1 MISSAKGDADQ
12 HRPVSPALTFGL
24 RRRELS
30 DERQN
35 QGHWRKYN
43 SSAAP
48 DFTFAM
54 TLRGNTAA
62 NVTSTAL
69 AARFVDGPRLSAPDQ
84 AEQRLADWLTDVA
97 AEHAAAINEVAA
109 RFPLARTILL
119 GVAEASPYLFDLV
132 RADAAR
138 AIRLLECEPEA
149 YLAQLIEDTC
159 RKVAAASSEADVMQL
174 LRRMKSE
181 AALLI
186 ALCDIGGVWPV
197 MRVTAALTE
206 LAVASV
212 QAALRHVLRQEAA
225 RGRLSPT
232 SLDCPEDNSG
242 LVVLA
247 MGKMGAGELNYSSD
261 IDLIV
266 FFDPAAPTLAADIE
280 PQPFFVR
287 VTQGLARLLQ
297 QRTGDG
303 YVFRVDLRLR
313 PDPASTQVAI
323 SIESAMHYYER
334 EGRTWERAAMI
345 KARPCAGDAKAGE
358 ALVAEIAPFVWRKH
372 LDFAALA
379 DVHDMK
385 RQMQTYRGQSEIA
398 VEGHNV
404 KVGRGGIREIEF
416 FAQTQQLIAGGRH
429 PQLRVRPTLEA
440 LNVLAASDWI
450 TFEARDQ
457 LTAAYVFLRRVEHR
471 LQMVAD
477 EQTHALPDDIEAVER
492 FARFFGYDS
501 RAAFARDLLGHLNIV
516 QGHYGKLF
524 EGDPTGTAKLPAVDY
539 RAGPDDP
546 RLLEYLTTLGFKKPA
561 MVAQTVQDW
570 LVGDY
575 RVFRQELT
583 RNAFVEFVP
592 ALIDGLAN
600 AEEPDNAVT
609 AFDRFLQALQ
619 RGGRLIS
626 LLSQN
631 RDLVALVAL
640 ILGAAP
646 RLGDMLAR
654 QPQIMDG
661 LIDPRFF
668 GAMPDQRELSA
679 RLAATLVDANSY
691 EEFLDRLRLFGQ
703 ESLFLIGTR
712 ILSGTVSAQQASI
725 AFADVAEGI
734 VHTVHGLVT
743 DRFAAQHGRI
753 KGQETAIVAMGR
765 LGSREM
771 TASSDLDLILLY
783 DFDPE
788 YPDSDGPR
796 SLQGAHYFA
805 RFTQRLISAFT
816 TRTNYGVLYDVDMR
830 LRPSG
835 RAGPVASHL
844 KSFAEYQDREAWTW
858 EHMALTRAR
867 VISASPEFRAKIE
880 TIMRGVLTRP
890 RDAAGVAKDVA
901 DMRRAVAL
909 EKGEDDVWDLKYAAG
924 GMVDVDFIAQYL
936 QLVHAADKPDILDV
950 STLHVLDNAAR
961 LGVLPQPAAEILRSA
976 TRLYHDL
983 TQILRL
989 CVSERFKPETSGE
1002 DLLRVLARAG
1012 DAPDFSSLEARVKE
1026 TQTEVR
1032 RVFRDLVEG
1041 N

>member
-1 MISSAKGDADQ
+1 MISSAQGGADQ
-12 HRPVSPALTFGL
+12 HC
-24 RRRELS
+24 
-30 DERQN
+30 
-35 QGHWRKYN
+35 
-43 SSAAP
+43 
-48 DFTFAM
+48 
-54 TLRGNTAA
+54 
-62 NVTSTAL
+62 L
-69 AARFVDGPRLSAPDQ
+69 AARLAGGPQVSAPDK
-84 AEQRLADWLTDVA
+84 AGQRLADWL
-97 AEHAAAINEVAA
+97 AEIEPIQSAAIRELAA
-109 RFPLARTILL
+109 RFPFANRILL
-119 GVAEASPYLFDLV
+119 GIAEASPYLFDLV
-132 RADAAR
+132 RADGAR
-138 AIRLLECEPEA
+138 AIRLLECEPERH
-149 YLAQLIEDTC
+149 LAELIEKTC
-159 RKVAAASSEADVMQL
+159 RDVSAASSEADVMQV

-212 QAALRHVLRQEAA
+212 QSALRYVLRQEAA
-225 RGRLSPT
+225 RGRLSPL
-232 SLDCPEDNSG
+232 SLDTPEDNSG
-242 LVVLA
+242 LVVLV
-247 MGKMGAGELNYSSD
+247 MGKMGAGELNFSSD

-266 FFDPAAPTLAADIE
+266 FFDSAAPTLAPDIE

-287 VTQGLARLLQ
+287 VTQALARLLQ

-323 SIESAMHYYER
+323 STAAALHYYER

-345 KARPCAGDAKAGE
+345 KARPCAGDPKAGE

-416 FAQTQQLIAGGRH
+416 FAQTQQLVAGGRH

-440 LNVLAASDWI
+440 LNVLASSNWI
-450 TFEARDQ
+450 TIEARDQ
-457 LTAAYVFLRRVEHR
+457 LSAAYGFLRRVEHR

-477 EQTHALPDDIEAVER
+477 EQTHTLPDDIEAVER

-501 RAAFARDLLGHLNIV
+501 RAAFAKDLLGHLNIV

-524 EGDPTGTAKLPAVDY
+524 EGDPTGTEKLPAVDY
-539 RAGPDDP
+539 SAGPEDP
-546 RLLEYLTTLGFKKPA
+546 RLLDHLATLGFKNPI
-561 MVAQTVQDW
+561 MVAKTVQQW
-570 LVGDY
+570 MAGDY
-575 RVFRQELT
+575 RVFRMEST

-592 ALIDGLAN
+592 ALIVGLAD
-600 AEEPDNAVT
+600 AEQPDGAVT

-679 RLAATLVDANSY
+679 RLAATLSDANSY

-712 ILSGTVSAQQASI
+712 ILSGTVSAQQASV

-753 KGQETAIVAMGR
+753 KGQQTAIVAMGR

-783 DFDPE
+783 DFDSE
-788 YPDSDGPR
+788 QPDSDGAR
-796 SLQGAHYFA
+796 SLHGAHYFA

-816 TRTNYGVLYDVDMR
+816 TRTNYGVLYEVDMR

-835 RAGPVASHL
+835 RAGPVASHH

-867 VISASPEFRAKIE
+867 VISASPEFRGKIE
-880 TIMRGVLTRP
+880 SIIREVLTRP
-890 RDAAGVAKDVA
+890 RDAAGVASDVA
-901 DMRRAVAL
+901 EMRRAIAL

-924 GMVDVDFIAQYL
+924 GMVDIDFIAQYL

-950 STLHVLDNAAR
+950 STLQVLDNAAR
-961 LGVLPQPAAEILRSA
+961 LGVLPQSAAEVLRSA

-989 CVSERFKPETSGE
+989 CVSEKFKPETSGE
-1002 DLLRVLARAG
+1002 DLLRVMARAG

-1026 TQTEVR
+1026 TEIEVR
-1032 RVFRDLVEG
+1032 RVFRDLVESR

>member
-1 MISSAKGDADQ
+1 MIPSAKGDADQ
-12 HRPVSPALTFGL
+12 HRP
-24 RRRELS
+24 
-30 DERQN
+30 
-35 QGHWRKYN
+35 
-43 SSAAP
+43 
-48 DFTFAM
+48 
-54 TLRGNTAA
+54 
-62 NVTSTAL
+62 
-69 AARFVDGPRLSAPDQ
+69 AARFVDGPHVSAPDK
-84 AEQRLADWLTDVA
+84 AEQRLADWLTGVA
-97 AEHAAAINEVAA
+97 PEQAAAIEDLIA
-109 RFPLARTILL
+109 RFPLASTILL
-119 GVAEASPYLFDLV
+119 GIAEASPYLFDLV

-138 AIRLLECEPEA
+138 LIRLLECEPEP
-149 YLAQLIEDTC
+149 YLAQLIEATC
-159 RKVAAASSEADVMQL
+159 RAVSAASSEADVMAL

-186 ALCDIGGVWPV
+186 ALCDIGSVWPV
-197 MRVTAALTE
+197 MQVTAALTD

-212 QAALRHVLRQEAA
+212 QAALRFVLRQEAE
-225 RGRLSPT
+225 RGRLSPS
-232 SLDCPEDNSG
+232 SLDSPEENSG
-242 LVVLA
+242 LIVLA

-266 FFDPAAPTLAADIE
+266 FFDSEAPTLAPDIE
-280 PQPFFVR
+280 PQTFFVR
-287 VTQGLARLLQ
+287 VTQALSRLLQ
-297 QRTGDG
+297 QRTGEG

-313 PDPASTQVAI
+313 PDPSSTQVAI
-323 SIESAMHYYER
+323 STAAALHYYER

-345 KARPCAGDAKAGE
+345 KARPCAGDASAGE
-358 ALVAEIAPFVWRKH
+358 AMMAQIAPFVWRKH

-385 RQMQTYRGQSEIA
+385 RQMQTFRGQSAIA

-429 PQLRVRPTLEA
+429 PELRVRPTLEA
-440 LNVLAASDWI
+440 LIVLASSNWI
-450 TFEARDQ
+450 TFEARDE
-457 LTAAYVFLRRVEHR
+457 LTAAYLFLRRGGHR
-471 LQMVAD
+471 PQMGGD
-477 EQTHALPDDIEAVER
+477 EETHTLPEEPEAVER
-492 FARFFGYDS
+492 FAWFLGYES
-501 RAAFARDLLGHLNIV
+501 RAAFASALLGHLNVV
-516 QGHYGKLF
+516 QGHYAKLF
-524 EGDPTGTAKLPAVDY
+524 EGDPTGTVKLPAADY
-539 RAGPDDP
+539 AAGPDDP
-546 RLLEYLTTLGFKKPA
+546 RLLEHLASLGFKKPIV
-561 MVAQTVQDW
+561 VAETVRQW
-570 LVGDY
+570 MVGDY
-575 RVFRQELT
+575 RVFRIETT
-583 RNAFVEFVP
+583 RSAFIEFVP
-592 ALIDGLAN
+592 ALIAGLAD
-600 AEEPDNAVT
+600 AEDPDNAVT

-631 RDLVALVAL
+631 RELVALVAL

-668 GAMPDQRELSA
+668 GAMPDRRELSA
-679 RLAATLVDANSY
+679 RLAATLADAYSY

-712 ILSGTVSAQQASI
+712 ILSGTVSAQQAST

-734 VHTVHGLVT
+734 VHTVHALVT
-743 DRFAAQHGRI
+743 DRFAAQHGEI
-753 KGQETAIVAMGR
+753 KGQETAILAMGR

-788 YPDSDGPR
+788 HPDSDGARP
-796 SLQGAHYFA
+796 LQGAHYFA

-816 TRTNYGVLYDVDMR
+816 TRTNYGVLYEVDMR

-835 RAGPVASHL
+835 RAGPVASHVR
-844 KSFAEYQDREAWTW
+844 SFAEYQEREAWTW

-867 VISASPEFRAKIE
+867 VISSSPEFRSTIEKI
-880 TIMRGVLTRP
+880 ICGVLTRP
-890 RDAAGVAKDVA
+890 RHAVGVASDVV

-924 GMVDVDFIAQYL
+924 GMVDIDFIAQYL
-936 QLVHAADKPDILDV
+936 QLVHAADKPDILDF
-950 STLHVLDNAAR
+950 SKLTGLENAAK
-961 LGVLPQPAAEILRSA
+961 LGVLGQSEAEVLRSA
-976 TRLYHDL
+976 ARLYHDL

-989 CVSERFKPETSGE
+989 CVTDRFKPETAGE
-1002 DLLRVLARAG
+1002 DLLRVMARAG

-1026 TQTEVR
+1026 TQGGVR
-1032 RVFRDLVEG
+1032 RVFRNLIEG
-1041 N
+1041 RE

>member
-1 MISSAKGDADQ
+1 MIPSAKGDAEQ
-12 HRPVSPALTFGL
+12 HR
-24 RRRELS
+24 
-30 DERQN
+30 
-35 QGHWRKYN
+35 
-43 SSAAP
+43 
-48 DFTFAM
+48 
-54 TLRGNTAA
+54 
-62 NVTSTAL
+62 L
-69 AARFVDGPRLSAPDQ
+69 AARFVDGPHVSAPDK
-84 AEQRLADWLTDVA
+84 AKQRLADWLTGLA
-97 AEHAAAINEVAA
+97 PEQAAAIDDLIA
-109 RFPLARTILL
+109 RFPLANTVLL
-119 GVAEASPYLFDLV
+119 GVAEASPYLFDSV

-138 AIRLLECEPEA
+138 LIRLLGCEPEPH
-149 YLAQLIEDTC
+149 LAQLIENTC
-159 RKVAAASSEADVMQL
+159 REVSAASSEAEVMRL

-197 MRVTAALTE
+197 MQVTAALTD

-212 QAALRHVLRQEAA
+212 QSALRFLLRQEAA
-225 RGRLSPT
+225 RGRLSPPN
-232 SLDCPEDNSG
+232 LDRPEDNSG
-242 LVVLA
+242 LIVLA

-266 FFDPAAPTLAADIE
+266 FFDPAAPTLAPDIE

-287 VTQGLARLLQ
+287 VTQGLSRILQ
-297 QRTGDG
+297 QRNGDG

-313 PDPASTQVAI
+313 PDPASTPVAI
-323 SIESAMHYYER
+323 STAAALHYYER

-345 KARPCAGDAKAGE
+345 KARPCAGDARAGE
-358 ALVAEIAPFVWRKH
+358 ALIAEIAPFVWRKH

-385 RQMQTYRGQSEIA
+385 RQMQTFRGQSEIA

-404 KVGRGGIREIEF
+404 KIGRGGIREIEF

-429 PQLRVRPTLEA
+429 PQLRARPTLEA
-440 LNVLAASDWI
+440 LNVLASSNWI
-450 TFEARDQ
+450 TFEARDE
-457 LTAAYVFLRRVEHR
+457 LTAAYEFLRRVEHR

-477 EQTHALPDDIEAVER
+477 EQTHTLPDDVEAVER
-492 FARFFGYDS
+492 FAGFFGYDS
-501 RAAFARDLLGHLNIV
+501 RAAFAKDLLGHLNIV

-524 EGDPTGTAKLPAVDY
+524 EGDPTGTEKLPAADY
-539 RAGPDDP
+539 SAGPDDP
-546 RLLEYLTTLGFKKPA
+546 RLLEHLATLGFKQPI
-561 MVAQTVQDW
+561 MVAQTVQQW
-570 LVGDY
+570 MVGDY
-575 RVFRQELT
+575 RVFRVEQT

-592 ALIDGLAN
+592 ALIVGLAQ
-600 AEEPDNAVT
+600 AEQPDNAVT

-654 QPQIMDG
+654 RPQIMDG

-679 RLAATLVDANSY
+679 RLAATLADANSY

-712 ILSGTVSAQQASI
+712 ILSGTVSAQQASV

-753 KGQETAIVAMGR
+753 KRQETAILAMGR

-788 YPDSDGPR
+788 HPDSDGAR

-816 TRTNYGVLYDVDMR
+816 TRTNYGVLYEVDMR

-835 RAGPVASHL
+835 RAGPVASHIT
-844 KSFAEYQDREAWTW
+844 SFAEYQDREAWTW

-867 VISASPEFRAKIE
+867 VISSSPGFRTGIEKIIRE
-880 TIMRGVLTRP
+880 VLIRP
-890 RDAAGVAKDVA
+890 RDAAGVASDVA
-901 DMRRAVAL
+901 EMRRAIAL
-909 EKGEDDVWDLKYAAG
+909 EKGEGDIWDLKYAAG
-924 GMVDVDFIAQYL
+924 GMVDIDFIAQYL
-936 QLVHAADKPDILDV
+936 QLVHAASKPDILDV

-961 LGVLPQPAAEILRSA
+961 LGVLPQSSAEVLRSA

-1002 DLLRVLARAG
+1002 DLLRIMARAG

-1026 TQTEVR
+1026 TESEVR
-1032 RVFRDLVEG
+1032 RVFREIVEG
-1041 N
+1041 RS

>member
-1 MISSAKGDADQ
+1 MTSSAKGDADQ
-12 HRPVSPALTFGL
+12 HC
-24 RRRELS
+24 
-30 DERQN
+30 
-35 QGHWRKYN
+35 
-43 SSAAP
+43 
-48 DFTFAM
+48 
-54 TLRGNTAA
+54 
-62 NVTSTAL
+62 L
-69 AARFVDGPRLSAPDQ
+69 AARFVDGPHVSAPDQ
-84 AEQRLADWLTDVA
+84 AEQRLKDWLTDLPA
-97 AEHAAAINEVAA
+97 AEAAAVEGLIA
-109 RFPLARTILL
+109 RFPHARSILL
-119 GVAEASPYLFDLV
+119 GIAEASPYLFDLV

-138 AIRLLECEPEA
+138 MIRLFACAPEPC
-149 YLAQLIEDTC
+149 LAELIERTC
-159 RKVAAASSEADVMQL
+159 REVQAASSDADVMVL

-186 ALCDIGGVWPV
+186 ALADIGGVWPV
-197 MRVTAALTE
+197 MQVTAALTE

-212 QAALRHVLRQEAA
+212 RAALRHVLRQEAA
-225 RGRLSPT
+225 RGRLSPAN
-232 SLDCPEDNSG
+232 LDSPEDNSG

-266 FFDPAAPTLAADIE
+266 FFDSAAPTLAPDIE

-287 VTQGLARLLQ
+287 VTQALARLLQ

-323 SIESAMHYYER
+323 SIDSALHYYER

-358 ALVAEIAPFVWRKH
+358 ALVADLAPFVWRKH

-385 RQMQTYRGQSEIA
+385 RQMQTFRGQSEIA

-404 KVGRGGIREIEF
+404 KIGRGGIREIEF

-429 PQLRVRPTLEA
+429 PQLRARPTLEA
-440 LNVLAASDWI
+440 LDVLASSNWI
-450 TFEARDQ
+450 TFEARDE
-457 LTAAYVFLRRVEHR
+457 LAAAYIFLRRVEHR

-477 EQTHALPDDIEAVER
+477 EQTHTLPDEIEAVER
-492 FARFFGYDS
+492 FAHFFGYDS
-501 RAAFARDLLGHLNIV
+501 RPAFARDLLRHLNVV
-516 QGHYGKLF
+516 QGHYAKLF
-524 EGDPTGTAKLPAVDY
+524 EGDPTGTVKLPAVDHA
-539 RAGPDDP
+539 AGSDDA
-546 RLLEYLTTLGFKKPA
+546 RLLEYLATLGFKQPI
-561 MVAQTVQDW
+561 MVAQTVQNW
-570 LVGDY
+570 MVGDY
-575 RVFRQELT
+575 RVFRIEAT

-600 AEEPDNAVT
+600 AEEPDHAVT
-609 AFDRFLQALQ
+609 AFDRLLQALQ

-679 RLAATLVDANSY
+679 RLAATLADAHSY

-712 ILSGTVSAQQASI
+712 ILSGTVSAQQASV

-743 DRFAAQHGRI
+743 DRFADQHGRI
-753 KGQETAIVAMGR
+753 KGQETAILAMGR

-788 YPDSDGPR
+788 EPESDGARP
-796 SLQGAHYFA
+796 LQGAHYFA

-816 TRTNYGVLYDVDMR
+816 TRTNYGVLYEVDMR

-835 RAGPVASHL
+835 RAGPVASHIR
-844 KSFAEYQDREAWTW
+844 SFAEYQDREAWTW

-867 VISASPEFRAKIE
+867 VISASPQFRSKIE
-880 TIMRGVLTRP
+880 TIIRSVLTRP
-890 RDAAGVAKDVA
+890 RDAPSVGTDVA
-901 DMRRAVAL
+901 EMRRAIAL
-909 EKGEDDVWDLKYAAG
+909 EKGEDDIWDLKYAKG
-924 GMVDVDFIAQYL
+924 GMVDIDFIAQYL
-936 QLVHAADKPDILDV
+936 QLIHAADKPGILDV

-961 LGVLPQPAAEILRSA
+961 LGVLPQSAAEVLRSA
-976 TRLYHDL
+976 ARLYHDL

-989 CVSERFKPETSGE
+989 CVSERFKPETAGE

-1012 DAPDFSSLEARVKE
+1012 DAPDFSSLQARVKE
-1026 TQTEVR
+1026 TQSEVR
-1032 RVFRDLVEG
+1032 RVFHHIVE
-1041 N
+1041 NRS

>member
-1 MISSAKGDADQ
+1 M
-12 HRPVSPALTFGL
+12 
-24 RRRELS
+24 
-30 DERQN
+30 
-35 QGHWRKYN
+35 N
-43 SSAAP
+43 SSAP
-48 DFTFAM
+48 
-54 TLRGNTAA
+54 GNAERRH
-62 NVTSTAL
+62 L
-69 AARFVDGPRLSAPDQ
+69 AARFVDGPHVAATSS
-84 AEQRLADWLTDVA
+84 AEQRLTDWLAELEPAQSA
-97 AEHAAAINEVAA
+97 ALDELLDPPFAK
-109 RFPLARTILL
+109 TILL
-119 GVAEASPYLFDLV
+119 GIAEFSPYLFDLI
-132 RADAAR
+132 RADGAR
-138 AIRLLECEPEA
+138 TIRLLESDPQGH
-149 YLAQLIEDTC
+149 LARLIDNTC
-159 RKVAAASSEADVMQL
+159 RDVSAASGEADVMAS

-197 MRVTAALTE
+197 MRVTAALTD
-206 LAVASV
+206 LAVTSV
-212 QAALRHVLRQEAA
+212 QTALRFLLRQEVA
-225 RGRLSPT
+225 RGRMT
-232 SLDCPEDNSG
+232 AFNQDRPEEGCG
-242 LVVLA
+242 LIVLA

-266 FFDPAAPTLAADIE
+266 FFDPAATALVADIE
-280 PQPFFVR
+280 PAPFFVR
-287 VTQGLARLLQ
+287 VTQALARLLQ
-297 QRTGDG
+297 QRSGDG

-323 SIESAMHYYER
+323 STDAALHYYER

-345 KARPCAGDAKAGE
+345 KARVCAGDARAGE
-358 ALVAEIAPFVWRKH
+358 ALIAELSPFVWRKH

-429 PQLRVRPTLEA
+429 PQLRVRPTLHA
-440 LNVLAASDWI
+440 LQVLATSNWI
-450 TFEARDQ
+450 TFAARDE
-457 LTAAYVFLRRVEHR
+457 LTAAYIFLRRVEHR
-471 LQMVAD
+471 LQMIAD
-477 EQTHALPDDIEAVER
+477 EQTHALPEDAEAVER
-492 FARFFGYDS
+492 FACFFGYES
-501 RAAFARDLLGHLNIV
+501 RAAFAKDLLGHLNVV

-524 EGDPTGTAKLPAVDY
+524 EGDPTGTAKLPAADY
-539 RAGPDDP
+539 SAGPDGA
-546 RLLEYLTTLGFKKPA
+546 RLIEYLVALGFKKPA
-561 MVAQTVQDW
+561 VVAKTIQQWMT
-570 LVGDY
+570 GDY
-575 RVFRQELT
+575 RALRVEAT

-592 ALIDGLAN
+592 GLIDGLAH

-619 RGGRLIS
+619 RGARLIS

-679 RLAATLVDANSY
+679 RLAATLRDADSY

-703 ESLFLIGTR
+703 ESLFLIGAR
-712 ILSGTVSAQQASI
+712 ILSGTVSAQQASV

-753 KGQETAIVAMGR
+753 KGQETAILAMGR

-788 YPDSDGPR
+788 HPDSDGDR

-844 KSFAEYQDREAWTW
+844 TSFAEYQDREAWTW
-858 EHMALTRAR
+858 EHLALTRAR
-867 VISASPEFRAKIE
+867 VISASPEFRGRIEKI
-880 TIMRGVLTRP
+880 IRDVLTRP
-890 RDAAGVAKDVA
+890 RDAVSVASDVL

-924 GMVDVDFIAQYL
+924 GMVDIDFIAQYL
-936 QLVHAADKPDILDV
+936 QLVHAADKPEILDV

-961 LGVLPQPAAEILRSA
+961 LGVLPQSAAQVLRPA

-989 CVSERFKPETSGE
+989 CVSERFRPETAGV
-1002 DLLRVLARAG
+1002 DLLRVMARAG
-1012 DAPDFSSLEARVKE
+1012 DAPDFSSLEAQVRE

-1032 RVFRDLVEG
+1032 RVFKELVQG
-1041 N
+1041 RN

>member
-12 HRPVSPALTFGL
+12 HR
-24 RRRELS
+24 
-30 DERQN
+30 
-35 QGHWRKYN
+35 
-43 SSAAP
+43 
-48 DFTFAM
+48 
-54 TLRGNTAA
+54 
-62 NVTSTAL
+62 L
-69 AARFVDGPRLSAPDQ
+69 AARFVDGPHVSAPAEAERRLSG
-84 AEQRLADWLTDVA
+84 WLVDL
-97 AEHAAAINEVAA
+97 EPQQAAAFRKLAA
-109 RFPLARTILL
+109 RYPRLNTMLL
-119 GVAEASPYLFDLV
+119 GIAEASPYLFDLL

-138 AIRLLECEPEA
+138 AIRLFGCTPELH
-149 YLAQLIEDTC
+149 LARLIEQSC
-159 RKVAAASSEADVMQL
+159 RDVEAAPSEADAMQL
-174 LRRMKSE
+174 LRRMKAE

-197 MRVTAALTE
+197 MQVSTALTD
-206 LAVASV
+206 LAVAAVRS
-212 QAALRHVLRQEAA
+212 ALRYLLRQEAA
-225 RGRLSPT
+225 RGRMSP
-232 SLDCPEDNSG
+232 SHVDRPEENSG
-242 LVVLA
+242 LIVLA
-247 MGKMGAGELNYSSD
+247 MGKMGAGELNFSSD

-266 FFDPAAPTLAADIE
+266 FFDAEAPTLATDIE

-287 VTQGLARLLQ
+287 LTQAMARLLQ
-297 QRTGDG
+297 QRSGDG

-323 SIESAMHYYER
+323 STASALDYYER

-345 KARPCAGDAKAGE
+345 KAWPCAGDARAGE
-358 ALVAEIAPFVWRKH
+358 TLIAEIAPFVWRKH

-385 RQMQTYRGQSEIA
+385 RQMQTFRGQTDTA

-429 PQLRVRPTLEA
+429 PELRVRPTLEA
-440 LNVLAASDWI
+440 LSVLASSHWI
-450 TFEARDQ
+450 TREARDEMS
-457 LTAAYVFLRRVEHR
+457 AAYQFLRRVEHR

-477 EQTHALPDDIEAVER
+477 EQTHTLPEDPEAVER

-501 RAAFARDLLGHLNIV
+501 RAAFAKDLLHHLNVV

-539 RAGPDDP
+539 GAGPDDP
-546 RLLEYLTTLGFKKPA
+546 RLIEHLVAIGFKKPLV
-561 MVAQTVQDW
+561 VAKTVQQW
-570 LVGDY
+570 ISGDY
-575 RVFRQELT
+575 RVFRLAAT

-592 ALIDGLAN
+592 ALIAGLAY
-600 AEEPDNAVT
+600 AEDPDDAVT

-619 RGGRLIS
+619 RGARLVS

-631 RDLVALVAL
+631 SDLVALVAL

-646 RLGDMLAR
+646 RLADMLAR

-668 GAMPDQRELSA
+668 GAMPDRGELSA
-679 RLAATLVDANSY
+679 RLAATLADASSY

-712 ILSGTVSAQQASI
+712 ILSGTVSASQASV

-734 VHTVHGLVT
+734 VDTVHGLVT
-743 DRFAAQHGRI
+743 ERFATQHGRI
-753 KGQETAIVAMGR
+753 KRQETAILAMGR

-783 DFDPE
+783 DFDHDE
-788 YPDSDGPR
+788 PDSDGAR

-835 RAGPVASHL
+835 RAGPVASRL
-844 KSFAEYQDREAWTW
+844 NSFAEYQDREAWTW

-867 VISASPEFRAKIE
+867 VISASPQFRGRIE
-880 TIMRGVLTRP
+880 AIIREVLTRP
-890 RDAAGVAKDVA
+890 RAAASIAVDVA

-909 EKGEDDVWDLKYAAG
+909 EKGEDDVWDIKYAAG
-924 GMVDVDFIAQYL
+924 GMLDVDFIAQYL
-936 QLVHAADKPDILDV
+936 QLVHAADKPDILNV
-950 STLHVLDNAAR
+950 STLQVLDNALR
-961 LGVLPQPAAEILRSA
+961 LGLLAQSSAEILRSA

-989 CVSERFKPETSGE
+989 CVNDKFRPEIAGE
-1002 DLLRVLARAG
+1002 DLLRIMARAG
-1012 DAPDFSSLEARVKE
+1012 DAPDFSSLEARVRE
-1026 TQTEVR
+1026 TQAEVR
-1032 RVFRDLVEG
+1032 RVFVALIG
-1041 N
+1041 SGAAN

>member
-1 MISSAKGDADQ
+1 MTSSADGDADR
-12 HRPVSPALTFGL
+12 HR
-24 RRRELS
+24 
-30 DERQN
+30 
-35 QGHWRKYN
+35 
-43 SSAAP
+43 
-48 DFTFAM
+48 
-54 TLRGNTAA
+54 
-62 NVTSTAL
+62 L
-69 AARFVDGPRLSAPDQ
+69 AARFADGPHLSAPDK
-84 AEQRLADWLTDVA
+84 AEARLAGWLGDL
-97 AEHAAAINEVAA
+97 EPLQAAAIRDLVERYPFAN
-109 RFPLARTILL
+109 TILL
-119 GVAEASPYLFDLV
+119 GIAESSPYLFDLM

-138 AIRLLECEPEA
+138 LVRVLDADPQPHLEM
-149 YLAQLIEDTC
+149 LIEKTRRD
-159 RKVAAASSEADVMQL
+159 VSAASGEADVMLL
-174 LRRMKSE
+174 LRRLKAE

-197 MRVTAALTE
+197 MQVTAALTD

-212 QAALRHVLRQEAA
+212 QSALRFLLRQEAV
-225 RGRLSPT
+225 RGKLLPPD
-232 SLDCPEDNSG
+232 LDHPEDNSG

-247 MGKMGAGELNYSSD
+247 MGKMGANELNYSSD

-266 FFDPAAPTLAADIE
+266 FFDLAAPTLAPDIE

-287 VTQGLARLLQ
+287 VTQGLSRLLQ

-313 PDPASTQVAI
+313 PDPASTPVAI
-323 SIESAMHYYER
+323 STASALHYYER

-345 KARPCAGDAKAGE
+345 KARPCAGDARAGE
-358 ALVAEIAPFVWRKH
+358 VLVADIAPFVWRKH

-385 RQMQTYRGQSEIA
+385 RQMQTFRGQSEVA

-404 KVGRGGIREIEF
+404 KIGRGGIREIEF

-429 PQLRVRPTLEA
+429 PELRVRPTLEA
-440 LNVLAASDWI
+440 LQVLASSNWI
-450 TFEARDQ
+450 TFAARDE
-457 LTAAYVFLRRVEHR
+457 LTAAYQFLRRVEHR
-471 LQMVAD
+471 LQMIAD
-477 EQTHALPDDIEAVER
+477 EQTHTLPDDVEAVER

-501 RAAFARDLLGHLNIV
+501 RAAFANDLLGHLDIV

-524 EGDPTGTAKLPAVDY
+524 EGDPTGTAQLPAVDY
-539 RAGPDDP
+539 SAGPDDP
-546 RLLEYLTTLGFKKPA
+546 RLIEHLATLGFRKPI
-561 MVAQTVQDW
+561 MVAKTVQQW
-570 LVGDY
+570 MVGDY
-575 RVFRQELT
+575 RVFRMQAT
-583 RNAFVEFVP
+583 RSAFIEFVP
-592 ALIDGLAN
+592 ALIAGLAD
-600 AEEPDNAVT
+600 AEEPDHAVT
-609 AFDRFLQALQ
+609 AFDRLLGALQ
-619 RGGRLIS
+619 RGGRLVS

-679 RLAATLVDANSY
+679 RLAATLRDANSY

-703 ESLFLIGTR
+703 ESLFLIGAR

-743 DRFAAQHGRI
+743 DQFAAQHGRI
-753 KGQETAIVAMGR
+753 KGQQTAILAMGR

-783 DFDPE
+783 DFDHE
-788 YPDSDGPR
+788 HHDSDGAR

-816 TRTNYGVLYDVDMR
+816 TRTNYGVLYEVDMR

-835 RAGPVASHL
+835 RAGPVASRL
-844 KSFAEYQDREAWTW
+844 DSFAEYQDREAWTW

-867 VISASPEFRAKIE
+867 VISSSPEFRGKIE
-880 TIMRGVLTRP
+880 RIIREVLTRP
-890 RDAAGVAKDVA
+890 RDAASIATDVA
-901 DMRRAVAL
+901 DMRQAIAL
-909 EKGEDDVWDLKYAAG
+909 EKGDDDVWDLKYAAG
-924 GMVDVDFIAQYL
+924 GIVDIDFIAQYL
-936 QLVHAADKPDILDV
+936 ELVHAADKPDILDV

-961 LGVLPQPAAEILRSA
+961 LGVLPASSVEILRSA

-989 CVSERFKPETSGE
+989 CVTEKFKPETAGE
-1002 DLLRVLARAG
+1002 DLLRVMARAG
-1012 DAPDFSSLEARVKE
+1012 DAPDFSSLEARMRE
-1026 TQTEVR
+1026 IQAEVR
-1032 RVFRDLVEG
+1032 RVFRELLTG
-1041 N
+1041 G

>member
-1 MISSAKGDADQ
+1 MTSSAKGDADQ
-12 HRPVSPALTFGL
+12 HR
-24 RRRELS
+24 
-30 DERQN
+30 
-35 QGHWRKYN
+35 
-43 SSAAP
+43 
-48 DFTFAM
+48 
-54 TLRGNTAA
+54 
-62 NVTSTAL
+62 L
-69 AARFVDGPRLSAPDQ
+69 AARFVDGPHVSAPDK
-84 AEQRLADWLTDVA
+84 AEQRLRDWLSDLA
-97 AEHAAAINEVAA
+97 AEQAAAIDDLIA
-109 RFPLARTILL
+109 RFPRVRTILL
-119 GVAEASPYLFDLV
+119 GIAESSPYLFDLL
-132 RADAAR
+132 RADGAR
-138 AIRLLECEPEA
+138 AIRLLGCEPEPR
-149 YLAQLIEDTC
+149 LAQLIERTC
-159 RKVAAASSEADVMQL
+159 RDVSAASSEADVMQL
-174 LRRMKSE
+174 LRRMKAE

-197 MRVTAALTE
+197 MQVTAALTD

-212 QAALRHVLRQEAA
+212 QSALRFLLRQEAA
-225 RGRLSPT
+225 RGRLSPAN
-232 SLDCPEDNSG
+232 LDCPEDNSG
-242 LVVLA
+242 LIVLA

-266 FFDPAAPTLAADIE
+266 FFDPAAPTLAPDIE
-280 PQPFFVR
+280 PPPFFVR
-287 VTQGLARLLQ
+287 VTQALARMLQ

-323 SIESAMHYYER
+323 STASALHYYER

-345 KARPCAGDAKAGE
+345 KARPCAGDPKAGE
-358 ALVAEIAPFVWRKH
+358 AMVAEIAPFVWRKH

-385 RQMQTYRGQSEIA
+385 RQMQTFRGQSEIA

-429 PQLRVRPTLEA
+429 PELRVRPTLEA
-440 LNVLAASDWI
+440 LEALASSNWI
-450 TFEARDQ
+450 TFAARDQ
-457 LTAAYVFLRRVEHR
+457 LTAAYIFLRRVEHR

-477 EQTHALPDDIEAVER
+477 EQTHALPDDIEAVAR
-492 FARFFGYDS
+492 FANFFGYDS
-501 RAAFARDLLGHLNIV
+501 RAAFAKDLLGHLNVV

-524 EGDPTGTAKLPAVDY
+524 EGDPTGSAKLPAADY
-539 RAGPDDP
+539 SAGADDP
-546 RLLEYLTTLGFKKPA
+546 RLIEYLVALGFKKPA
-561 MVAQTVQDW
+561 VVAKTVQQW
-570 LVGDY
+570 MTGDY
-575 RVFRQELT
+575 RALRAEAT

-592 ALIDGLAN
+592 GLIDGLAH

-609 AFDRFLQALQ
+609 AFDRFLGALQ

-679 RLAATLVDANSY
+679 RLAATLRDADSY

-712 ILSGTVSAQQASI
+712 ILSGTVSAQQASV

-743 DRFAAQHGRI
+743 DRFAAQHGHI
-753 KGQETAIVAMGR
+753 KGQQTAIVAMGR

-788 YPDSDGPR
+788 YPDSDGDR

-835 RAGPVASHL
+835 RAGPVASHIT
-844 KSFAEYQDREAWTW
+844 SFAEYQDREAWTW
-858 EHMALTRAR
+858 EHLALTRAR
-867 VISASPEFRAKIE
+867 VISASPEFRGRIEKI
-880 TIMRGVLTRP
+880 IRDVLTRP
-890 RDAAGVAKDVA
+890 RDAVSVASDVV

-924 GMVDVDFIAQYL
+924 GTVDIDFIAQYL
-936 QLVHAADKPDILDV
+936 QLVHAADKPEILDV
-950 STLHVLDNAAR
+950 STLHVLENAAR
-961 LGVLPQPAAEILRSA
+961 LGVLPQSAAETLRSA

-989 CVSERFKPETSGE
+989 CVSDKFRPETAGV
-1002 DLLRVLARAG
+1002 DLLRVMARAG
-1012 DAPDFSSLEARVKE
+1012 DAPDFSSLQARVRE

-1032 RVFRDLVEG
+1032 RVFGELVQG
-1041 N
+1041 RN